1 MKQIVREIE
10 KDFEIRGRE
19 KIDIVFIRWDN
30 SNNIIDNCMIRLKVD
45 GQIENL
51 CVRER
56 PKEINNN
63 ISKWTL

>member
-1 MKQIVREIE
+1 
-10 KDFEIRGRE
+10 
-19 KIDIVFIRWDN
+19 
-30 SNNIIDNCMIRLKVD
+30 MIRLKVD

>member
-1 MKQIVREIE
+1 MGERRLTLCSSDEIIVI
-10 KDFEIRGRE
+10 
-19 KIDIVFIRWDN
+19 
-30 SNNIIDNCMIRLKVD
+30 IIDNCMIRLKVD